1 MRMSEKPEK
10 LTIEEYNLYLKAAAK
25 NLGFN
30 YSLLYENLTTE
41 MSRLIKLYSVE
52 EIKKKKFGVF
62 K

>member
-1 MRMSEKPEK
+1 MSEKLEK
-10 LTIEEYNLYLKAAAK
+10 LTVEEYNLYLKAAAK

-52 EIKKKKFGVF
+52 EIKKKKFGLF

>member
-1 MRMSEKPEK
+1 MYMSEKPEK
-10 LTIEEYNLYLKAAAK
+10 LTVEEYNLYLKAAAK

-52 EIKKKKFGVF
+52 EIKKKKFSF
-62 K
+62 WK

>member
-1 MRMSEKPEK
+1 MSEKPEK
-10 LTIEEYNLYLKAAAK
+10 LTIEEYNLYLKVAAK

-52 EIKKKKFGVF
+52 EIKKKKFGF
-62 K
+62 WK